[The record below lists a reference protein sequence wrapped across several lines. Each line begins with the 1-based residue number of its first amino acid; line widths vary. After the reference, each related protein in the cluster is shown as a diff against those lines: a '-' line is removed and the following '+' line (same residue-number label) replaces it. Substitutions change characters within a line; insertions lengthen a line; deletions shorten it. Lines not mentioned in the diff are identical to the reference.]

1 MTCMQMSFI
10 FNNCLKCAYL
20 YSTQH
25 MTLTFKK
32 VNNEIWTWNW
42 NSSLWKVIKRE
53 RKNVLYFSCPNSTES
68 FSIIDIYVYHWK
80 SKLSSRENDEWEN
93 HNFDLDENIIFLC
106 KIIQEKVKSGSDSD
120 IAQRA
125 TERIYN
131 KQKILL
137 GGGGSLFKTSQ
148 YFQDGML

>member
-42 NSSLWKVIKRE
+42 NSSLWKVLKR
-53 RKNVLYFSCPNSTES
+53 RKEKCVIFFVPKFNWIVFYNWY
-68 FSIIDIYVYHWK
+68 IYHWK

-93 HNFDLDENIIFLC
+93 HNFDLDEIIIFLC

-120 IAQRA
+120 IAQWTA
-125 TERIYN
+125 ERIIYS
-131 KQKILL
+131 KQNFLF
-137 GGGGSLFKTSQ
+137 GGGG
-148 YFQDGML
+148 